1 MNTRKIICGLAL
13 VLATVILGTS
23 KYLSR
28 KMINNYKRSTNVN
41 VQISPYY
48 LQSNDEYQN
57 KSNHT
62 ECRNRTIDEFPPDF
76 LSLEQK
82 RHGGVIIHIFIMV
95 YLFCA
100 VAIVCDEYFV
110 HSLNRIAN
118 GKFCKKYY
126 FIFLTPI
133 NYFLCYNIIIY
144 KFKHSKF

>member
-1 MNTRKIICGLAL
+1 MNTRKILCGLAL

-28 KMINNYKRSTNVN
+28 KMLNNYKRSTNLN
-41 VQISPYY
+41 VQMSPYY
-48 LQSNDEYQN
+48 LQSNH
-57 KSNHT
+57 SNNT

-110 HSLNRIAN
+110 HSLNRISN
-118 GKFCKKYY
+118 GKFCKNYY

-133 NYFLCYNIIIY
+133 NYNFYYNIFIY
-144 KFKHSKF
+144 PNESHYSIFV